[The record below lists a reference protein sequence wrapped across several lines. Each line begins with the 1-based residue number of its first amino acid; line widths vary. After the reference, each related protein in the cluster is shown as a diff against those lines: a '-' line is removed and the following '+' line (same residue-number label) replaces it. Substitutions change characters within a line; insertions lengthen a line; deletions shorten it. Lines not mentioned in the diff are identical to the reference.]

1 MRIFRTMMVCLTILG
16 VLISC
21 GQQAPAATEQ
31 TAAPAAEGAP
41 ASKSLK
47 IVASTSWVAAF
58 AKAAGATAI
67 TVIAPSS
74 LQHPPDYD
82 PKPSDLAAIADAD
95 FVLMAGFEGFAA
107 KMKEAVGADETKLI
121 TVATENSPDGIHK
134 EVTRLGAL
142 FGTSDAATAYLAT
155 FDTEYAALAAD
166 VQKSV
171 GSAKPVVV
179 NQLFVTPFVFFAGLT
194 SAGSYG
200 PMPMTPEELKKLSDV
215 KPAYVFENA
224 HMPAGQAIVEATGA
238 ISVALINFPGD
249 DFELLSVFRSNAETI
264 KKVFGTK

>member
-21 GQQAPAATEQ
+21 GQQAPAATEP
-31 TAAPAAEGAP
+31 TAAPAGEGAP

-142 FGTSDAATAYLAT
+142 FG
-155 FDTEYAALAAD
+155 DT
-166 VQKSV
+166 VR
-171 GSAKPVVV
+171 
-179 NQLFVTPFVFFAGLT
+179 VFCRVDQCG
-194 SAGSYG
+194 
-200 PMPMTPEELKKLSDV
+200 
-215 KPAYVFENA
+215 
-224 HMPAGQAIVEATGA
+224 
-238 ISVALINFPGD
+238 
-249 DFELLSVFRSNAETI
+249 
-264 KKVFGTK
+264 